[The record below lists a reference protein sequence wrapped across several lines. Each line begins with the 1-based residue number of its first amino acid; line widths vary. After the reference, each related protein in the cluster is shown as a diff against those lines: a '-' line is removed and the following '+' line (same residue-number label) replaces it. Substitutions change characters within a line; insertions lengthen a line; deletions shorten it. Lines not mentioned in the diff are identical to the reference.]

1 MIFWSLLSLGA
12 SVIDLSVVHRL
23 HIHWLHLIQW
33 QTLCNTLCKQ
43 PTKAFTEGE
52 ETGIKLSNCLKLF
65 FLDRAIIK
73 YQWKLAFFDF
83 CCVDTDSRD
92 KKQGTESE
100 RGFHAGKG
108 PGWSET
114 HPLTVITWNVIF
126 VSLYLTRS
134 VPAHLW
140 FAHSCGNS
148 HINWDC
154 HIFYLE
160 DEEIWQSWR
169 SRHLWKD
176 GISRELCCDGWN
188 VRSSALIVLCGNSLI
203 FLSFSNSFLSNSW
216 CIHFYEK
223 QMWVFTAFVSQ
234 CQLY

>member
-1 MIFWSLLSLGA
+1 MIFWWSLSSLAA
-12 SVIDLSVVHRL
+12 SVIDLS
-23 HIHWLHLIQW
+23 IG
-33 QTLCNTLCKQ
+33 
-43 PTKAFTEGE
+43 FTF
-52 ETGIKLSNCLKLF
+52 IDCSLF

-83 CCVDTDSRD
+83 CCIDTDSRD

-114 HPLTVITWNVIF
+114 HPLIVITWNIIF

-134 VPAHLW
+134 APAHLW

-169 SRHLWKD
+169 KD

-188 VRSSALIVLCGNSLI
+188 VRSSASGL
-203 FLSFSNSFLSNSW
+203 
-216 CIHFYEK
+216 
-223 QMWVFTAFVSQ
+223 
-234 CQLY
+234 